1 MKKSNWYLLGIIL
14 VLLLVVYINN
24 RQESTTEKSKVK
36 TSFIGLDSLQIDRLE
51 LKTSDQTDLV
61 LVKDAG
67 QWYISEPIRYPANRP
82 VIDDML
88 GKIGGFTIENTIS
101 QQLETHPSFGLDS
114 LSGFDVRIF
123 QNGKMAGE
131 MVIGKVDNDWSH
143 TYVKEKDQKEVYL
156 LNGNIG
162 YVFRRSLR
170 DWRDKTILKLDQEQ
184 VKQITIQQIDQ
195 PELIFQKNDSLWQV
209 ESNSRKAQA
218 KSTIMAQI
226 LSSLSNLLT
235 ADFADDTLQLSFDSP
250 QLTLS
255 AEMTNGEKQTLI
267 GIPADTTANRYYLK
281 NTQNPQI
288 FIVYKGSLG
297 SFFQTFDDVKEAEQ
311 PATPPT
317 PVPQN

>member
-1 MKKSNWYLLGIIL
+1 
-14 VLLLVVYINN
+14 
-24 RQESTTEKSKVK
+24 
-36 TSFIGLDSLQIDRLE
+36 
-51 LKTSDQTDLV
+51 
-61 LVKDAG
+61 
-67 QWYISEPIRYPANRP
+67 
-82 VIDDML
+82 
-88 GKIGGFTIENTIS
+88 
-101 QQLETHPSFGLDS
+101 
-114 LSGFDVRIF
+114 
-123 QNGKMAGE
+123 MAGE